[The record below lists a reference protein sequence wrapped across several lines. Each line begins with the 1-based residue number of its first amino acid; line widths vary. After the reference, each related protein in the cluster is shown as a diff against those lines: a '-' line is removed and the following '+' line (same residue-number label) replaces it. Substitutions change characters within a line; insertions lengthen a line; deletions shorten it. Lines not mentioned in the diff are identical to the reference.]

1 MTRPH
6 APADVTTAPAPAPAP
21 APPKPSRF
29 VRASAWMRRR
39 RNTILFSAVRGAAY
53 GIGAGA
59 AGLLFWWIRNG
70 A

>member
-1 MTRPH
+1 
-6 APADVTTAPAPAPAP
+6 
-21 APPKPSRF
+21 
-29 VRASAWMRRR
+29 MRRR